1 MKNILFIALILSSFF
16 SFAQKG
22 ETIIIPP
29 SEILQQVKID
39 VVYLASDYLQ
49 GRETGT
55 VGEGRAA
62 NYIVHRF
69 HQIGLTP
76 QGESRTWFQ
85 EFPFFEITNPH
96 APDKGRIEGKGKNV
110 IGFIDNGAKNTV
122 VIGGHYDHLG
132 MGGSGSLHAGDPEI
146 HNGADDNASGIA
158 AMFRIA
164 EYLKNSN
171 LKSNNYMFIA
181 FS

>member
-110 IGFIDNGAKNTV
+110 IGFIDNGAKTPLLLEDIMITLEWAEV
-122 VIGGHYDHLG
+122 VHYMLV
-132 MGGSGSLHAGDPEI
+132 I
-146 HNGADDNASGIA
+146 Q
-158 AMFRIA
+158 
-164 EYLKNSN
+164 K
-171 LKSNNYMFIA
+171 FIMVQMIMQVE
-181 FS
+181 